1 MKFLSTEDKEALS
14 LLTESPEALKALY
27 RLCDACIH
35 LKDQDV
41 LKFDLSLPADTNS
54 QIQKLALTKARSEG
68 ARSVVSDIRRSL
80 ESLKAVSLTAV
91 SSKTE

>member
-1 MKFLSTEDKEALS
+1 MNVEDKEALV
-14 LLTESPEALKALY
+14 LLSESPETLKALY
-27 RLCDACIH
+27 RLCEACVQ
-35 LKDQDV
+35 LKEKDV

-80 ESLKAVSLTAV
+80 ESLKQAP
-91 SSKTE
+91 KTE